1 MISKVY
7 GETRDYEGILG
18 ITLIFIKN
26 ARNMRKI
33 GPREKITAYYMIRL
47 GTHYSVYYI
56 QCAYRLW
63 SCVPLDGVLK
73 GTGKG
78 WTEFIILLIFIIYS
92 L

>member
-7 GETRDYEGILG
+7 GETRDYDGILG

-33 GPREKITAYYMIRL
+33 GPREKITTYYMIRL
-47 GTHYSVYYI
+47 GTLVYI
-56 QCAYRLW
+56 QCAYRLC
-63 SCVPLDGVLK
+63 SYVPLDGVLK

-92 L
+92 